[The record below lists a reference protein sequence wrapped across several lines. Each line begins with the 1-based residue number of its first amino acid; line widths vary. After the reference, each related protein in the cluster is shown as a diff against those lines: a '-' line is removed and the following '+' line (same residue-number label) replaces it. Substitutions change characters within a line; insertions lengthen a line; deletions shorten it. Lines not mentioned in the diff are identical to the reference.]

1 MKIAI
6 CEKNVAAIEKA
17 LESIN
22 GRSFAYCYTTAKEV
36 AEVSLRAESRLGK
49 LLSAK
54 KNYQGAEFY
63 STSGSTVANCY
74 KGVRNATKIKI
85 MRGSKDW
92 FLVSVSR
99 VELWPNQHGTEE
111 IIITEEQ
118 EKLALEKFSYLFCV
132 KGKSGQRYDFTT
144 SSGYGCYKYERVET
158 LSTEEIV

>member
-1 MKIAI
+1 MRIAI
-6 CEKNVAAIEKA
+6 CDKNVAAIENA
-17 LESIN
+17 LGSIN
-22 GRSFAYCYTTAKEV
+22 GRSIAHCYTTAREIT
-36 AEVSLRAESRLGK
+36 EVSLRAESRLSK

-63 STSGSTVANCY
+63 STSGGTVANCY
-74 KGVRNATKIKI
+74 KGMRNATKIKI

-99 VELWPNQHGTEE
+99 AELWPNQSGKEE

-132 KGKSGQRYDFTT
+132 KGKSG
-144 SSGYGCYKYERVET
+144 GYGSYRYERVET
-158 LSTEEIV
+158 PDNTCDNTCISNG